1 MRVRLPEEIYN
12 GLYDDNAT
20 YYDMNWEKYSYT
32 WEKKVAVVEDWSYG
46 NRYIPVELEDFAR
59 LYALCSWESLY
70 DYGEPTETNWNDY
83 RVEVDIPID
92 GYNNYNTYVFVVDRS
107 EDLSFLYD

>member
-1 MRVRLPEEIYN
+1 MPEEWNY
-12 GLYDDNAT
+12 
-20 YYDMNWEKYSYT
+20 
-32 WEKKVAVVEDWSYG
+32 VA
-46 NRYIPVELEDFAR
+46 RYIPVEPKNFAR
-59 LYALCSWESLY
+59 LYALYNWQNLY
-70 DYGEPTETNWNDY
+70 EYGDPTETQWDDY

>member
-1 MRVRLPEEIYN
+1 M
-12 GLYDDNAT
+12 
-20 YYDMNWEKYSYT
+20 
-32 WEKKVAVVEDWSYG
+32 AVVEDWSYG
-46 NRYIPVELEDFAR
+46 ERYVPVEPEDFAR